1 MFAPHPVGK
10 RQCRYGRQVL
20 AGEIST
26 ITERGAT
33 RADDRLTEADFLEQV
48 VKGGFVER
56 GVTVGS
62 EGDQAN
68 IYNSEMLGFFR
79 DAFGTTPELK
89 GLP

>member
-1 MFAPHPVGK
+1 M
-10 RQCRYGRQVL
+10 
-20 AGEIST
+20 
-26 ITERGAT
+26 
-33 RADDRLTEADFLEQV
+33 
-48 VKGGFVER
+48 KGGFVER

-79 DAFGTTPELK
+79 DAFGTTSELK